1 MPAAR
6 RIFGGLAVAD
16 RYDCIQGSASA
27 PAGTSSRETTMNDE
41 RTTYIRGCFRLPLGI
56 GAAVLLVGLDVRGE
70 PTPAGAETPS
80 QPATETPDDLQVRYA
95 LARLKLAEL
104 DLERALTANHDTA
117 GAIGER
123 EIERLRNHVA
133 VMEKRLEIARAR
145 PRTASRQAM
154 VAAAEA
160 ARDNARGDLESALR
174 ARDRKERSV
183 SDLAVERLRAKLEL
197 AEIRLDLC
205 RNPEYELSLL
215 DEMQW
220 SIDQLTDQVIDL
232 RHQLE
237 TGATRDSGQPR

>member
-1 MPAAR
+1 
-6 RIFGGLAVAD
+6 
-16 RYDCIQGSASA
+16 
-27 PAGTSSRETTMNDE
+27 MNDE
-41 RTTYIRGCFRLPLGI
+41 RAAWARGGSGLLLVI
-56 GAAVLLVGLDVRGE
+56 GAAAFLRAPDVRGDQAT
-70 PTPAGAETPS
+70 PTTGRPSGTVEDSAPAQAPLQPVAETP
-80 QPATETPDDLQVRYA
+80 EDLQIRYA
-95 LARLKLAEL
+95 LARLRLAEL
-104 DLERALTANHDTA
+104 DLERALAANRDTA

-123 EIERLRNHVA
+123 EIERLRNHIA

-174 ARDRKERSV
+174 SRGRKDRSV
-183 SDLAVERLRAKLEL
+183 SDLTVERLRAKLEL
-197 AEIRLDLC
+197 AEIRLELC

-232 RHQLE
+232 RHQVE